1 MVSLNST
8 GLVGEMQQ
16 TLPEMSTLQLTEMFS
31 QNMDLSNGDS
41 KAAGQP
47 TSLPPSVEPIESPQP
62 TIKYSISQHY
72 THSAHIVQTLH
83 PLQPSNE
90 DTASRMLIKHG
101 IAPSSLLRAQ
111 LTLFEQAD
119 EDQRSRLIEL
129 WTIVPPTYARNGGQ
143 DLADKFGE
151 YQITTLAQEE
161 ELARQRYYCNGLEGN
176 TNNNIQVEQVQ
187 DRKPPP
193 PVDFF
198 LQSSSEGLQRAISQH
213 FPTTASPGQ
222 SFESNGKW
230 SEDLNQQKME
240 HQYGHFDHM
249 QRQNGESQEI
259 VMEDEGM
266 LL

>member
-1 MVSLNST
+1 
-8 GLVGEMQQ
+8 MQQ
-16 TLPEMSTLQLTEMFS
+16 TLPEMSTLQLTEIFS
-31 QNMDLSNGDS
+31 QNMDLSNGNS

-47 TSLPPSVEPIESPQP
+47 MSLAPCVESIEPPQP
-62 TIKYSISQHY
+62 PIKYSISQHY
-72 THSAHIVQTLH
+72 THSAHVVPNLH

-119 EDQRSRLIEL
+119 ADQRSRLIEL

-143 DLADKFGE
+143 DLADKLGE
-151 YQITTLAQEE
+151 YQSTTLAQEE
-161 ELARQRYYCNGLEGN
+161 ELARQRYYSNGLEGN
-176 TNNNIQVEQVQ
+176 TNDNIQVEQVQ

-198 LQSSSEGLQRAISQH
+198 MQSSSEGLQRVINQH

-230 SEDLNQQKME
+230 SEDLNHLHME
-240 HQYGHFDHM
+240 HRYGQFDHM
-249 QRQNGESQEI
+249 QRQNDESQEI
-259 VMEDEGM
+259 VMEDEEM
-266 LL
+266 L

>member
-1 MVSLNST
+1 
-8 GLVGEMQQ
+8 
-16 TLPEMSTLQLTEMFS
+16 MSTLQLTEMFS

-41 KAAGQP
+41 KAAGQ
-47 TSLPPSVEPIESPQP
+47 TMSVARRVDPIEPPQP
-62 TIKYSISQHY
+62 SIKYSISQHY
-72 THSAHIVQTLH
+72 THSTHVVQNLH

-143 DLADKFGE
+143 DLADKLGE
-151 YQITTLAQEE
+151 YQSTTLAQEE
-161 ELARQRYYCNGLEGN
+161 ELARQRYYWSGLEGN
-176 TNNNIQVEQVQ
+176 PNDNTQVEQVR
-187 DRKPPP
+187 DHKPSPP
-193 PVDFF
+193 IDFF
-198 LQSSSEGLQRAISQH
+198 MQSSSEGLQRTMSQP

-230 SEDLNQQKME
+230 PEDLNQQRME
-240 HQYGHFDHM
+240 HQYGNFDHM
-249 QRQNGESQEI
+249 QRQNGESQEL
-259 VMEDEGM
+259 VMEDEEM
-266 LL
+266 L

>member
-1 MVSLNST
+1 MVSLDST

-47 TSLPPSVEPIESPQP
+47 TSHPPSVEPIESPQP

-72 THSAHIVQTLH
+72 THSAHVVQNLH
-83 PLQPSNE
+83 PLQPSTE

-161 ELARQRYYCNGLEGN
+161 ELARQRYYGNGVEGK
-176 TNNNIQVEQVQ
+176 TGGNIQVEQVQ
-187 DRKPPP
+187 DHKPPP

-198 LQSSSEGLQRAISQH
+198 MQSSSEGLQRVISQH
-213 FPTTASPGQ
+213 FPTTAGPGQ

-230 SEDLNQQKME
+230 SVDLNQQQME
-240 HQYGHFDHM
+240 HQYGQFDHT
-249 QRQNGESQEI
+249 QRQTGESQEI
-259 VMEDEGM
+259 IMEDEEM
-266 LL
+266 L